1 MNFFELC
8 IRRPVLTTL
17 LMVSIIM
24 AGVFGYRLL
33 PVSALPRVDFPTIN
47 ITASLPGANPEIIA
61 ATVATPIERQLATI
75 AGITS
80 MTSSSVTGSTQITI
94 QFDLNRDIDA
104 AALDVQSALSVAQR
118 NLPTEMTTPPSFR
131 KVNPADAPVLFLSL
145 VSDTLPLSV
154 VNEYAETVIG
164 QQISQITGVAQVNV
178 FGGQKYALRVR
189 INPEAIAARGISL
202 TEVNQA
208 IASATTNSPL
218 GVIAGPKQNLT
229 LDMGSQQAD
238 AKKYQDLIVAWRNG
252 APIKLTDVAIV
263 ENGVEN
269 ERIAGWYND
278 KRAINLA
285 IYRQPDANTID
296 VVDNVKR
303 RLPEFR
309 ASVPGAI
316 SIEVLIDRSISIRNS
331 VSAVQRTLLEAVV
344 LVVLVIFLFLRSGRA
359 TMIPALALPLSII
372 GTFGAMYV
380 LGYSINNMTLLALV
394 LCVGFVVDDAIVV
407 LENIYRYIERGMPPF
422 QAAITGAR
430 EIGFTIVSMTVS
442 LVCVFIPVLFMGG
455 IVGRVFREFAVT
467 ISVAILVSGFVSL
480 TLTPM
485 LCARI
490 LKPVDHEKKPGRF
503 MQASERVFDWSLE
516 KYKQSLDF
524 VLRHRP
530 ATLIATFA
538 TLFIVIG
545 LYAWVPKGFF
555 PVEDTGF
562 ISGTIEAATDTS
574 FEAMAQRQQ
583 EVSDLVRK
591 DKDVAYAVS
600 IAGATG
606 ISRTTNTGRLFVSLK
621 PRHERTESANEIIQ
635 RLRRTVA
642 QVPGVKAFFQP
653 VQNISVGGTA
663 ARALY
668 QYTLQSSDTDTL
680 FSLAPQ
686 LMEKI
691 AELQILR
698 DVNSDLQITNPQ
710 LTIDIDREKARA
722 LGIGDDQIRSV
733 LYSQY
738 GSRQVAT
745 LYTANNQFQV
755 IVEAQRRFQRDETD
769 LSRTYLRAATG
780 QLVPL
785 DAIATMRRT
794 VGPLQISHQQQQ
806 PSVTISFNLAPGVS
820 LSEAVAAIQR
830 VERESNLPASVT
842 TGFQGTAQAFRDSL
856 SSQPLL
862 ILAAILVI
870 YIVLGIL
877 YESFIH
883 PLTIL
888 SGLPSAGIGALL
900 TLVLFGMDLSVIAII
915 GIVLLVGIVKKNA
928 IMMIDFAIERRRHG
942 MGAEESIREAALL
955 RFRPIMMTTMAAIFG
970 TLPIAIGA
978 GEGAE
983 LRQPLGVAV
992 VGGLLLSQLL
1002 TLYITPVIY
1011 MYLDKYDQK
1020 IASVI
1025 NEPEPDI
1032 QQKPPSKRGGKEKI
1046 VAAE

>member
-1 MNFFELC
+1 MGFFELC

-17 LMVSIIM
+17 LMASIIM
-24 AGVFGYRLL
+24 AGIFGYRLL

-47 ITASLPGANPEIIA
+47 ITANLPGANPEIMA

-80 MTSSSVTGSTQITI
+80 MTSSSTTGSTQITI
-94 QFDLNRDIDA
+94 QFDLSRDIDA

-118 NLPTEMTTPPSFR
+118 NLPTEMTVPPSFR

-145 VSDTLPLSV
+145 ISDTLPLSV

-178 FGGQKYALRVR
+178 FGGQKYALRIR
-189 INPEAIAARGISL
+189 IDPEAIAARGIALS
-202 TEVNQA
+202 EINQA
-208 IASATTNSPL
+208 IAAATSNTPL
-218 GVIAGPKQNLT
+218 GIIAGPKQNLT

-269 ERIAGWYND
+269 ERIAGWYNET
-278 KRAINLA
+278 RAINLA

-316 SIEVLIDRSISIRNS
+316 NIEVLMDRSISIRNS

-359 TMIPALALPLSII
+359 TLIPALALPMSII

-422 QAAITGAR
+422 KAAVVGAR

-455 IVGRVFREFAVT
+455 VVGRVFREFAVT

-485 LCARI
+485 LCARV

-503 MQASERVFDWSLE
+503 MRGSEWVFNSALDL
-516 KYKQSLDF
+516 YKRTLDF

-530 ATLIATFA
+530 ATLMATFA

-555 PVEDTGF
+555 PIEDTGF
-562 ISGTIEAATDTS
+562 ISSTIEAATDTS
-574 FEAMAQRQQ
+574 FEQMAVRQQ
-583 EVSDLVRK
+583 EVAAVVRK
-591 DKDVAYAVS
+591 DKDVAYVVS
-600 IAGATG
+600 TAGATG
-606 ISRTTNTGRLFVSLK
+606 ISRTTNTGRLFISLK
-621 PRHERTESANEIIQ
+621 PRHERTESANQIIQ
-635 RLRRTVA
+635 RLRVTVGQIA
-642 QVPGVKAFFQP
+642 GVNVFFQP
-653 VQNISVGGTA
+653 VQNISVGGNVS
-663 ARALY
+663 RALY

-680 FSLAPQ
+680 YSLAPQ
-686 LMEKI
+686 IQEKI
-691 AELQILR
+691 AQLPILR
-698 DVNSDLQITNPQ
+698 DVNSDLQISNPQ
-710 LTIDIDREKARA
+710 LTIDVDREKARA

-769 LSRTYLRAATG
+769 LSRTYLRASTG

-785 DAIATMRRT
+785 GAVATIRRT
-794 VGPLQISHQQQQ
+794 VGPLQIAHQQQQ
-806 PSVTISFNLAPGVS
+806 PAVTISFNLAPGVS
-820 LSEAVAAIQR
+820 LSEAVEAIQR
-830 VERESNLPASVT
+830 VARDSNVPASVS

-856 SSQPLL
+856 SSQPFL
-862 ILAAILVI
+862 ILTAVLVI

-900 TLVLFGMDLSVIAII
+900 TLLLFGMDLSVIAII

-942 MGAEESIREAALL
+942 MSAEDSIREAAHL

-970 TLPIAIGA
+970 VLPIAVGA

-992 VGGLLLSQLL
+992 VGGLLMSQLL

-1011 MYLDKYDQK
+1011 LYLDKYDQK
-1020 IASVI
+1020 IGRAI
-1025 NEPEPDI
+1025 NQKEPEV
-1032 QQKPPSKRGGKEKI
+1032 PPANRGGQEKI

>member
-47 ITASLPGANPEIIA
+47 ISASLPGANPEIMA

-80 MTSSSVTGSTQITI
+80 MTSSSTTGSTSITI

-118 NLPTEMTTPPSFR
+118 NLPVEMTVPPSFR
-131 KVNPADAPVLFLSL
+131 KVNPADAPVLFLSFT
-145 VSDTLPLSV
+145 SDTLPLSV

-178 FGGQKYALRVR
+178 FGGQKYALRIR
-189 INPEAIAARGISL
+189 INPEAIAARGIALS
-202 TEVNQA
+202 EVNAA
-208 IASATTNSPL
+208 IAAATSNTPL

-229 LDMGSQQAD
+229 LDMGTQQAD
-238 AKKYQDLIVAWRNG
+238 AGKYKDLIVAWRNG
-252 APIKLTDVAIV
+252 APIKLSDIAIV

-269 ERIAGWYND
+269 ERIAGWFNET
-278 KRAINLA
+278 RSINLA

-296 VVDNVKR
+296 VVDGVKK

-316 SIEVLIDRSISIRNS
+316 GIEVLMDRSVSIRNS

-359 TMIPALALPLSII
+359 TLIPALALPLSIV
-372 GTFGAMYV
+372 GTFAAMYV
-380 LGYSINNMTLLALV
+380 LGFSINNMTLLALV

-407 LENIYRYIERGMPPF
+407 LENIYRYIENGMPPF
-422 QAAITGAR
+422 RAAITGAR

-455 IVGRVFREFAVT
+455 VVGRVFREFAVT

-485 LCARI
+485 LCARV
-490 LKPVDHEKKPGRF
+490 LKPVDHDKKPGRF
-503 MQASERVFDWSLE
+503 MQISERVFDGARDL
-516 KYKQSLDF
+516 YQNTLDF

-530 ATLIATFA
+530 ATLIVTFA

-555 PVEDTGF
+555 PIEDTGF

-574 FEAMAQRQQ
+574 FEAMAERQQ
-583 EVSDLVRK
+583 QVAALVRK
-591 DKDVAYAVS
+591 DKDVAYVVS
-600 IAGATG
+600 TAGATG
-606 ISRTTNTGRLFVSLK
+606 ISRTTNTGRLFISLR
-621 PRHERTESANEIIQ
+621 PRHERAQSANEILQ

-642 QVPGVKAFFQP
+642 QIPGVNVYFQP
-653 VQNISVGGTA
+653 VQNISVGGFVS
-663 ARALY
+663 RALY

-680 FSLAPQ
+680 YTIAPQ
-686 LMEKI
+686 MEEKI
-691 AELQILR
+691 AQLSILR

-738 GSRQVAT
+738 GTRQVAT

-755 IVEAQRRFQRDETD
+755 IVEVQRRFQRDETD
-769 LSRTYLRAATG
+769 LSRTYLRASTG

-785 DAIATMRRT
+785 DAIANVRRT
-794 VGPLQISHQQQQ
+794 VGPLQIAHQQQQ
-806 PSVTISFNLAPGVS
+806 PAVTISFNLAPGVS
-820 LSEAVAAIQR
+820 LSSAVEAIQQI
-830 VERESNLPASVT
+830 ERQSNLPASIS

-862 ILAAILVI
+862 ILAAVLVI

-900 TLVLFGMDLSVIAII
+900 TLILFGMDLSVIAII

-928 IMMIDFAIERRRHG
+928 IMMIDFAIDRRRHG
-942 MGAEESIREAALL
+942 MSAEESIREAALL

-970 TLPIAIGA
+970 TLPIALGA

-1011 MYLDKYDQK
+1011 MYLDKYDQR
-1020 IASVI
+1020 IARSI
-1025 NEPEPDI
+1025 NEKEPEVP
-1032 QQKPPSKRGGKEKI
+1032 QNKRGGDKEKI

>member
-17 LMVSIIM
+17 IMASIIM
-24 AGVFGYRLL
+24 AGIFGYRML

-47 ITASLPGANPEIIA
+47 ITASLPGANPEIMA

-80 MTSSSVTGSTQITI
+80 MTSSSTTGSTQITI
-94 QFDLNRDIDA
+94 QFDLNRNIDA

-118 NLPTEMTTPPSFR
+118 NLPIEMRTPPSFR

-164 QQISQITGVAQVNV
+164 QQISQIPGVAQVNV

-189 INPEAIAARGISL
+189 IDPEAIAARGIAL
-202 TEVNQA
+202 TEVNAA
-208 IASATTNSPL
+208 IAAATSNTPL

-229 LDMGSQQAD
+229 LDMGMQQAD
-238 AKKYQDLIVAWRNG
+238 AGKYRDIIVAWRNG
-252 APIKLTDVAIV
+252 APVKLNDIAIV

-269 ERIAGWYND
+269 ERIAGWFNET
-278 KRAINLA
+278 RSINLA

-296 VVDNVKR
+296 VVDNVKA

-316 SIEVLIDRSISIRNS
+316 SIEVLMDRSISIRNS
-331 VSAVQRTLLEAVV
+331 VSAVQRTLGEAVV

-359 TMIPALALPLSII
+359 TFIPALALPLSII

-407 LENIYRYIERGMPPF
+407 LENIYRYIEKGMPPF
-422 QAAITGAR
+422 KAAITGAR

-455 IVGRVFREFAVT
+455 VVGRVFREFAVT

-490 LKPVDHEKKPGRF
+490 LKPVDHDKKPGRF

-538 TLFIVIG
+538 TLFLVIG

-555 PVEDTGF
+555 PIEDTGF
-562 ISGTIEAATDTS
+562 ISSTIEAATDTS
-574 FEAMAQRQQ
+574 FEEMAVRQQ
-583 EVSDLVRK
+583 EVAALVRK
-591 DKDVAYAVS
+591 DKDVAYVVS
-600 IAGATG
+600 TAGATG
-606 ISRTTNTGRLFVSLK
+606 ISRTTNTGRLFISLK
-621 PRHERTESANEIIQ
+621 PRHERNESANEIIQ
-635 RLRRTVA
+635 RLRRTVTQIA
-642 QVPGVKAFFQP
+642 GVNVFFQP
-653 VQNISVGGTA
+653 VQNISVGGTVS
-663 ARALY
+663 RALY
-668 QYTLQSSDTDTL
+668 QYTLQSSDTETL
-680 FSLAPQ
+680 YTIAPQ
-686 LMEKI
+686 IQERI
-691 AELQILR
+691 AQLSILR

-710 LTIDIDREKARA
+710 LTIDVDGDKARA
-722 LGIGDDQIRSV
+722 LGITDEQIRGV

-745 LYTANNQFQV
+745 LYTSTNQFQV
-755 IVEAQRRFQRDETD
+755 IVEVQRRFQRDETD
-769 LSRTYLRAATG
+769 LSRTYLRASTG

-785 DAIATMRRT
+785 DAIATIRRT

-806 PSVTISFNLAPGVS
+806 PSVTISFNLAPGIS
-820 LSEAVAAIQR
+820 LSEAVEAIQR
-830 VERESNLPASVT
+830 VERESSLPASIA

-856 SSQPLL
+856 SSQPIL
-862 ILAAILVI
+862 ILAAVLVI

-900 TLVLFGMDLSVIAII
+900 TLLLFGMDLSVIAII

-942 MGAEESIREAALL
+942 MGAQESIREAALL

-1011 MYLDKYDQK
+1011 MYLDRYDQK
-1020 IASVI
+1020 IAAAI
-1025 NEPEPDI
+1025 NEAEPEVP
-1032 QQKPPSKRGGKEKI
+1032 QAPPSKRGDREKI

>member
-1 MNFFELC
+1 MTFYELC

-17 LMVSIIM
+17 LMASIIM
-24 AGVFGYRLL
+24 AGLFGYRLL

-47 ITASLPGANPEIIA
+47 ITATLPGANPEIMA

-75 AGITS
+75 AGISS
-80 MTSSSVTGSTQITI
+80 MTSSSTTGSTQITI

-118 NLPTEMTTPPSFR
+118 NLPIEMRTPPSFR
-131 KVNPADAPVLFLSL
+131 KVNPADSPVLFLSF

-178 FGGQKYALRVR
+178 FGGQKYALRIR
-189 INPEAIAARGISL
+189 IDPDAIALRGISL
-202 TEVNQA
+202 TEVQNA
-208 IASATTNSPL
+208 IAAATSNTPL
-218 GVIAGPKQNLT
+218 GVLAGPKQNLT
-229 LDMGSQQAD
+229 LDMGAQQAD
-238 AKKYQDLIVAWRNG
+238 AAKYRDIIVAWRNG
-252 APIKLTDVAIV
+252 APIKLSDVAIV

-269 ERIAGWYND
+269 ERIAGWYNET
-278 KRAINLA
+278 RAINLA

-316 SIEVLIDRSISIRNS
+316 GIEVLMDRSVSIRNS

-359 TMIPALALPLSII
+359 TLIPALALPLSII

-407 LENIYRYIERGMPPF
+407 LENIYRYIERGMPPYK
-422 QAAITGAR
+422 AAIVGAR
-430 EIGFTIVSMTVS
+430 EIGFTIVSMTIS

-455 IVGRVFREFAVT
+455 VVGRVFREFAVT

-485 LCARI
+485 LCARV
-490 LKPVDHEKKPGRF
+490 LKAVDHSKKPGRF
-503 MQASERVFDWSLE
+503 MQASERVFDGALDL
-516 KYKQSLDF
+516 YKRTLDF
-524 VLRHRP
+524 VLRHQR
-530 ATLIATFA
+530 ATLATTIATFV
-538 TLFIVIG
+538 LVIG

-555 PVEDTGF
+555 PIEDTGF
-562 ISGTIEAATDTS
+562 ISSTIEAATDTS
-574 FEAMAQRQQ
+574 FEAMAERQQ
-583 EVSDLVRK
+583 QVAAIVRK
-591 DKDVAYAVS
+591 DKDVAYVVS
-600 IAGATG
+600 TAGATG
-606 ISRTTNTGRLFVSLK
+606 ISRTTNTGRLFISLK
-621 PRHERTESANEIIQ
+621 PRHERSESANQIIQ
-635 RLRRTVA
+635 RLRTTVV
-642 QVPGVKAFFQP
+642 QVPGVNVFFQP
-653 VQNISVGGTA
+653 VQNISVGGTVS
-663 ARALY
+663 RALY
-668 QYTLQSSDTDTL
+668 QYTLQSSDTETL
-680 FSLAPQ
+680 YTLVPQ
-686 LMEKI
+686 MQEKI
-691 AELQILR
+691 AQLPILR

-710 LTIDIDREKARA
+710 LTIDVDSDKARA

-745 LYTANNQFQV
+745 LYTATNQFQV
-755 IVEAQRRFQRDETD
+755 IVEAQRRFQRDEAD
-769 LSRTYLRAATG
+769 IAKTYLRAATG
-780 QLVPL
+780 QLIPL
-785 DAIATMRRT
+785 DAIATLRRT

-806 PSVTISFNLAPGVS
+806 PAVTISFNLAPGVS
-820 LSEAVAAIQR
+820 LSEAVEAIQR
-830 VERESNLPASVT
+830 LERESNLPASIS

-862 ILAAILVI
+862 ILTAILVI
-870 YIVLGIL
+870 YIILGIL

-900 TLVLFGMDLSVIAII
+900 TLLLFGMDLSVIAII

-942 MGAEESIREAALL
+942 MNAHDAIREAALL

-970 TLPIAIGA
+970 VLPIAIGA

-992 VGGLLLSQLL
+992 VGGLLMSQLL

-1020 IASVI
+1020 ISGAI
-1025 NEPEPDI
+1025 NEKEPEV
-1032 QQKPPSKRGGKEKI
+1032 PPASRGGQEKI